1 MILLSPLVTNWCPQ
15 RTLTLILLRTEWRSK
30 RGGRSPE
37 NKRKQRSCSPLKER
51 KRSQTPGECVK
62 DKDGHEVLRGI
73 LKSTCIYKDRSSGS
87 HHKIVEE
94 EIRAKVAPEKS
105 NLSLRRSRS
114 PARRWGQG
122 RTNQS
127 PVQNL
132 GGGLKRRKRSPS
144 PYEGSRRRRSREGR
158 SER

>member
-1 MILLSPLVTNWCPQ
+1 MSPLVTNWCPQ

-51 KRSQTPGECVK
+51 KRSQTPGKGVK

-94 EIRAKVAPEKS
+94 IRAKVAPEKS

-122 RTNQS
+122 MTNQS